1 MSYCTKCGAKV
12 NEGQRFCHACGAE
25 LPQDVVPSDRPG
37 AENARRVPLPLV
49 AIVGALAGVAIV
61 LVAVLCLRAP
71 SELPAET
78 TGGQSASEQEVVGQ
92 PASEQEVGEQEAGE
106 ESADQSSGS
115 QESTMDKV
123 VDAYADVLANA
134 DSYFAEIW
142 YGQHPDSDITYT
154 LAEASG
160 DDIPEL
166 FLAAHYSN
174 VGSHTSGGI
183 RYIPFT
189 LDEESGTVVEATND
203 EYAVFAEPWVGINV
217 AASGHSLVAE
227 SRYFRGM
234 DSAYFRY
241 IVDGASL
248 MREEIPAEEYDAAGP
263 LSANT
268 PCGDHSLIDALR

>member
-1 MSYCTKCGAKV
+1 MVQLEST
-12 NEGQRFCHACGAE
+12 AE
-25 LPQDVVPSDRPG
+25 
-37 AENARRVPLPLV
+37 
-49 AIVGALAGVAIV
+49 
-61 LVAVLCLRAP
+61 
-71 SELPAET
+71 
-78 TGGQSASEQEVVGQ
+78 QSASEQEA
-92 PASEQEVGEQEAGE
+92 ASGREADGQEADE
-106 ESADQSSGS
+106 ESAGQGTGN
-115 QESTMDKV
+115 EEEAMDKV

-134 DSYFAEIW
+134 DSYFAEAW

-183 RYIPFT
+183 RFIPFT
-189 LDEESGTVVEATND
+189 LDEESGMVVEATND

-241 IVDGASL
+241 VVDGASL

-263 LSANT
+263 LSADV

>member
-1 MSYCTKCGAKV
+1 MSYCTVCGAKV

-78 TGGQSASEQEVVGQ
+78 TGGQSASEQEV
-92 PASEQEVGEQEAGE
+92 GEQEAGE

-115 QESTMDKV
+115 QESAMDKV

-134 DSYFAEIW
+134 DSYFAELW